1 MLFSF
6 GRRKIDDFAE
16 ASRTKSG
23 LRRTSREK
31 KETADK
37 VKKEKEERLLRQ
49 LGVDEGTIQLL
60 RNYDYRL
67 FLDDRRFTDHE
78 RATSEGVFLMVPAYD
93 PVIIATPEKLLDEIE
108 DVTVYY
114 VLKKSDRRLLEI
126 LILLMQDYTIEE
138 IAEDLHMSTNAVYK
152 RLEKLRKKL
161 K

>member
-1 MLFSF
+1 MRHNH
-6 GRRKIDDFAE
+6 GRDY
-16 ASRTKSG
+16 
-23 LRRTSREK
+23 
-31 KETADK
+31 KEWLD
-37 VKKEKEERLLRQ
+37 KKEKEERLLRQ
-49 LGVDEGTIQLL
+49 LGVDEGTIQIL

-78 RATSEGVFLMVPAYD
+78 RATSEGAFLMVPAYD

>member
-1 MLFSF
+1 M
-6 GRRKIDDFAE
+6 GHNH
-16 ASRTKSG
+16 ASELNEW
-23 LRRTSREK
+23 LR
-31 KETADK
+31 
-37 VKKEKEERLLRQ
+37 KKEKEERLLRQ
-49 LGVDEGTIQLL
+49 LGVDENTIQIL

-67 FLDDRRFTDHE
+67 FLDDRRFHDNE
-78 RATSEGVFLMVPAYD
+78 DVSSEGLFLMFPSYD
-93 PVIIATPEKLLDEIE
+93 PVIITTPERLLDEIE

-126 LILLMQDYTIEE
+126 LILLMQDYTIDE

>member
-1 MLFSF
+1 MARQKRK
-6 GRRKIDDFAE
+6 GREIAK
-16 ASRTKSG
+16 
-23 LRRTSREK
+23 
-31 KETADK
+31 
-37 VKKEKEERLLRQ
+37 Q
-49 LGVDEGTIQLL
+49 LGVDEGTIQIL

-78 RATSEGVFLMVPAYD
+78 RATSEGLFLMVPAYD

-108 DVTVYY
+108 DVAVYY

-126 LILLMQDYTIEE
+126 LILLMHDYTIDE